1 MRRRLLLLLAAA
13 AAAAL
18 LAPGS
23 AGRAVVARAAV
34 SPVVVTIQFD
44 DGNANQF
51 TDAYPILQAHGMLA
65 TFYVNTGVIGDST
78 HMTWADLTTMYA
90 RGKGMEIAGHT
101 LFHTDIKKLKP
112 ADARVAVCQDRDN
125 LITHGFRPESFAY
138 PFGSFDAGSEQIVHD
153 CGYNSGR
160 GVAGGT
166 ETIPPLD
173 PYATRTPPNPKKA
186 TKLATI
192 EGYITDAQNNGGG
205 WVQLVFHN
213 VCIKCDAYQ
222 ITPTHFTELLDWIQ
236 GQEANGVTVETTA
249 QVIGGPFNPA
259 VAP

>member
-23 AGRAVVARAAV
+23 AGRAVVAKASV

-65 TFYVNTGVIGDST
+65 TFYVNTGVIGDLT
-78 HMTWADLTTMYA
+78 HMSWADLTTMYDN
-90 RGKGMEIAGHT
+90 GNGMEIAGHT
-101 LFHTDIKKLKP
+101 LYHTDIKKLKP

-125 LITHGFRPESFAY
+125 LIDHGFTPESFAY
-138 PFGSFDAGSEQIVHD
+138 PFGSFDAGSEQIVAA

-173 PYATRTPPNPKKA
+173 AYATRTPPNPKKG
-186 TKLATI
+186 TKLRRI

-236 GQEANGVTVETTA
+236 GQEANGVTVKTTA

>member
-1 MRRRLLLLLAAA
+1 MRRLLLVALAAA
-13 AAAAL
+13 AATAL
-18 LAPGS
+18 FAPGS

-51 TDAYPILQAHGMLA
+51 TDAFPILQAHQMLA
-65 TFYVNTGVIGDST
+65 TFYVNTGVIGDSA
-78 HMTWADLTTMYA
+78 HMSWDNLTTMYNA
-90 RGKGMEIAGHT
+90 GMEIGGHT
-101 LFHTDIKKLKP
+101 LYHTDIKKLKP

-125 LITHGFRPESFAY
+125 MIDHGLQPESFAY

-173 PYATRTPPNPKKA
+173 AYATRTPPNPKKG
-186 TKLATI
+186 TKLARI
-192 EGYITDAQNNGGG
+192 EGYITTAQANGGG

-213 VCIKCDAYQ
+213 VCTKCDAYQ
-222 ITPTHFTELLDWIQ
+222 ITPTHFTALLDWIK
-236 GQEANGVTVETTA
+236 GQEANGVTVETTE

>member
-1 MRRRLLLLLAAA
+1 MDDPRRTYWQRMRPLGDLRCRVLACM
-13 AAAAL
+13 
-18 LAPGS
+18 S
-23 AGRAVVARAAV
+23 A
-34 SPVVVTIQFD
+34 D
-44 DGNANQF
+44 DPRVP
-51 TDAYPILQAHGMLA
+51 AYFNP
-65 TFYVNTGVIGDST
+65 
-78 HMTWADLTTMYA
+78 
-90 RGKGMEIAGHT
+90 
-101 LFHTDIKKLKP
+101 P

-125 LITHGFRPESFAY
+125 LIDHGFTPESFAY

-173 PYATRTPPNPKKA
+173 AYATRTPPNPKKG
-186 TKLATI
+186 TKLQRI

-222 ITPTHFTELLDWIQ
+222 ITPAHFTALLDWIQ